1 MVWEQFRASFNAL
14 TAAVNAYLW
23 HPAVLYLLLA
33 CGLVLTIRSRFVQIK
48 ALTQG
53 IPLVFGR
60 YGHDEGPGAISHF
73 QALSAALSATVGLG
87 NIGGVALAIAIGG
100 PGSVF
105 WMWVVGGLGMV
116 LKSVEVT
123 QSMIYRDTRDPANP
137 HGGPMYLMQRGFAE
151 KFPRFAWLGRVL
163 ALLFVASLLVAA
175 FTGGNAFQAW
185 NTAVVTE
192 QYLGVPGP
200 AVGVVL
206 GVLVAVVIL
215 GGVSR
220 IGRVAGKIVPI
231 MCGLYLLAAFY
242 LVLINL
248 GQLPAVFAQIFSA
261 AFGSLSAQGAFLGG
275 TAGWAFST
283 GMQRAFFSNEAGQ
296 GSSAM
301 AHAAVKTKHPAR
313 EGLVAGLEPFVDT
326 LVVCTLTALVILL
339 SGSWNRTPD
348 IALVRL
354 PAFQTTDSGV
364 WQLPA
369 TEIDPADQNAL
380 EVGRAVFLPIHF
392 PAGDRT
398 EQNLAG
404 SVARDA
410 SGGHVIVW
418 EPVAA
423 SSKPAARSGGCY
435 LRFDGASLTA
445 YSFDRVQP
453 GLGRWLVTLATW
465 FFALST
471 MISWSYYGEQ
481 GVVFAFGERW
491 ARPYRLL
498 YCAATVLST
507 SGLLQTAQEINQLT
521 MLGTGAMLWVNIPVV
536 MLFSGDAVAKL
547 REASISL
554 SEAAAAAAAPETGEA
569 DCSTTSG

>member
-1 MVWEQFRASFNAL
+1 MVWEQFRAGFNTL
-14 TAAVNAYLW
+14 TAAVNGYLW
-23 HPAVLYLLLA
+23 HPAILYLLLA
-33 CGLVLTIRSRFVQIK
+33 CGLVLTIRSRFIQFK

-53 IPLVFGR
+53 FSLVFGR

-87 NIGGVALAIAIGG
+87 NIGGVALAIGIGG
-100 PGSVF
+100 PGAVF

-123 QSMIYRDTRDPANP
+123 QSMMYRDTSDPDNP

-163 ALLFVASLLVAA
+163 ALLFVASLLIAA

-192 QYLGVPGP
+192 QYLGLPGP
-200 AVGVVL
+200 LVGLVL

-215 GGVSR
+215 GGVTR
-220 IGRVAGKIVPI
+220 IGRVTGKIVPF
-231 MCGLYLLAAFY
+231 MCGLYLVAALY
-242 LVLINL
+242 VVLINL
-248 GQLPAVFAQIFSA
+248 EHLPAVIAQIFSA

-301 AHAAVKTKHPAR
+301 AHAAVKTQHPAR
-313 EGLVAGLEPFVDT
+313 EGLVAGLEPFIDT

-348 IALVRL
+348 IALGRL
-354 PAFQTTDSGV
+354 PDFQTTTDGA

-369 TEIDPADQNAL
+369 TPLYPELHPDAA
-380 EVGRAVFLPIHF
+380 EGRAVFLPISF
-392 PAGDRT
+392 PDGSRT
-398 EQNLAG
+398 DQNLAG
-404 SVARDA
+404 TVVRDA
-410 SGGHVIVW
+410 SGGLVIAW
-418 EPVAA
+418 ETVTAPT
-423 SSKPAARSGGCY
+423 KPTTRTMGCY

-498 YCAATVLST
+498 YCAATVVST

-521 MLGTGAMLWVNIPVV
+521 MLGTGAMLWVNIPIV
-536 MLFSGDAVAKL
+536 MLFSGDALAKL
-547 REASISL
+547 KEASTAL
-554 SEAAAAAAAPETGEA
+554 RKTGESEAETVLAERSAIG
-569 DCSTTSG
+569 D